1 MDRKEFEERIEQDRL
16 EPDGTLF
23 EEIKNNSYALD
34 ESEAHSRELWITVW
48 KDGRITTSLT
58 QRGNDYPPET
68 YNDIVN
74 VFRLPRV
81 SIYDGFDIQAA
92 LDDGIPEDEIEE
104 KAIET
109 YKDNFSLSD
118 YFDIAESQN
127 AFEE

>member
-1 MDRKEFEERIEQDRL
+1 MNRTDLEKRIEQDAEL
-16 EPDGTLF
+16 IA
-23 EEIKNNSYALD
+23 EIKNNSYALD
-34 ESEAHSRELWITVW
+34 ESEANSRELWITVW
-48 KDGRITTSLT
+48 KDERITVSLT

-68 YNDIVN
+68 YNDVEN

-92 LDDGIPEDEIEE
+92 LDDGVPEDEIEE